1 MQGGLAGGVVK
12 LCVAGIFYRFAIQGT
27 TVAADAE
34 GNGDDTGNSG
44 GGLPDSGKL
53 FKNLRAVSASRI
65 DCRQQGRSASSAAKA
80 GEQDST
86 RLAAVSI
93 FRKEV
98 CMIRSCLLVSCARI
112 VQRRR
117 KAETSSSEARAMIFH
132 RHSFFC
138 QWDCF
143 RCTGM
148 SCCCRMRR
156 TGQRGNSGKGRP
168 GRCETPSVGLPE
180 NERSA
185 FREMRTVRFQRES
198 GTEGTFRTFG
208 FSGRPSPG
216 Y

>member
-1 MQGGLAGGVVK
+1 MAPYGGCPKDPACRAAWQGESSSCALPEYFTGSQYRGRPSLPMRREMVTTPETPAGG
-12 LCVAGIFYRFAIQGT
+12 CQTPASFTRTCAPYPP
-27 TVAADAE
+27 AE
-34 GNGDDTGNSG
+34 ST
-44 GGLPDSGKL
+44 
-53 FKNLRAVSASRI
+53 AASRG
-65 DCRQQGRSASSAAKA
+65 GRASSAAKA

-168 GRCETPSVGLPE
+168 GRCETPSVDC
-180 NERSA
+180 RK
-185 FREMRTVRFQRES
+185 RTVRIPGNADRS
-198 GTEGTFRTFG
+198 
-208 FSGRPSPG
+208 FST
-216 Y
+216 